1 MFRTK
6 NLFSSIPCPYE
17 GSCLLPRCIFKHS
30 HSFSSICET
39 TSVEVENEA
48 KNISRHESHL
58 STTSSVIKTQE
69 STMYGKPE
77 SRDKELTSEADKS
90 RVNERRNF
98 SNGIEENMKKRK
110 VELSTGTSNDISPP
124 ALKRKLTDLK
134 PVQAKIR
141 PALKSRI
148 LTSAP
153 NSELKKSMSNFA
165 KPILK
170 EALNPRALKV
180 PAPASHDLRYRLLMA
195 LYSQFLRLNSELD
208 KENLD
213 KKAMLLLSDQD
224 LVTKALEFEEETAI
238 SSPLVYANL
247 IKNKILIYKRMTV
260 KQWAEERAKE
270 VSRAKSSANSESLS
284 LALNGSDRSNES
296 QEIFET
302 GLSPEEDLEILLTLK
317 TDLSGL
323 SNHGYVTV
331 APTDEEIEIARKG
344 VETSKGWELCDR
356 CKNRFE
362 VFPGR
367 READG
372 ALTSGGTCT
381 YHYGKSYF
389 SDPPAGIIRTKREKK
404 YRCCGQSV
412 GDSPGCTTASCHVFK
427 VSEVKRL
434 ASILN
439 FQTTPENSI
448 QEKNIRPVCI
458 DGEMGYTVHG
468 LELIRLTAT
477 SWTDGKDLFDILV
490 RPLGPILDLNS
501 RYSGVYPEDM
511 ASALPWGS
519 DTKINKDKNNSKLPI
534 VSSPAAARSLLFS
547 YLSPKTPLIG
557 HGLEN
562 DLNAVRIIHPTV
574 IDTALLFPHKLG
586 LPYRNS
592 LKALAFKYLKRVIQ
606 KEEKSG
612 SNSENKDIRLGHDSR
627 EDAIAAGDL
636 VKYAIK
642 ASRDKLRRMDQLVTS

>member
-1 MFRTK
+1 MKDLVFCRGV
-6 NLFSSIPCPYE
+6 SSSMRIT
-17 GSCLLPRCIFKHS
+17 F
-30 HSFSSICET
+30 
-39 TSVEVENEA
+39 
-48 KNISRHESHL
+48 HL
-58 STTSSVIKTQE
+58 SVKLRQLK
-69 STMYGKPE
+69 MRMKP
-77 SRDKELTSEADKS
+77 RILTGMKVTHRLRPLLLKLRNLLSDKS
-90 RVNERRNF
+90 RVNERRHF
-98 SNGIEENMKKRK
+98 SDGIEENIKKRK
-110 VELSTGTSNDISPP
+110 VESSTGTVNDISPP
-124 ALKRKLTDLK
+124 ALRRKLTDLK
-134 PVQAKIR
+134 PVQEKIS
-141 PALKSRI
+141 PALKSKI
-148 LTSAP
+148 LISET
-153 NSELKKSMSNFA
+153 NFELKKPVNTFV

-170 EALNPRALKV
+170 EALNPRALRV

-195 LYSQFLRLNSELD
+195 LYSQFTRLNSELD
-208 KENLD
+208 KGNLD
-213 KKAMLLLSDQD
+213 KKAKLLLSDQD
-224 LVTKALEFEEETAI
+224 LITKALEFEEETAI

-247 IKNKILIYKRMTV
+247 VKNKILVYKRMTV

-270 VSRAKSSANSESLS
+270 ISRAQSSVNAESLS
-284 LALNGSDRSNES
+284 LTINVPDKSNES

-302 GLSPEEDLEILLTLK
+302 GLSPEEDLELLLKLK
-317 TDLSGL
+317 TDLTGL
-323 SNHGYVTV
+323 SKHGYVTV
-331 APTDEEIEIARKG
+331 APTNEEIELARKG
-344 VETSKGWELCDR
+344 VEASKGWELCDR

-372 ALTSGGTCT
+372 ALTSGGMCT
-381 YHYGKSYF
+381 YHYGRTYF
-389 SDPPAGIIRTKREKK
+389 TDPPAANLRAKREKK
-404 YRCCGQSV
+404 YRCCGESV
-412 GDSPGCTTASCHVFK
+412 GDSLGCTTASCHVFK
-427 VSEVKRL
+427 ISEVKRL

-490 RPLGPILDLNS
+490 RPVGPILDLNS
-501 RYSGVYPEDM
+501 RFSGVYPEDM
-511 ASALPWGS
+511 ASALPWS
-519 DTKINKDKNNSKLPI
+519 PDTNMNNDKKNSKFSI

-574 IDTALLFPHKLG
+574 VDTALLFPHRMG

-606 KEEKSG
+606 KQEETG
-612 SNSENKDIRLGHDSR
+612 MSNSQNKDVRLGHDSR
-627 EDAIAAGDL
+627 EDANAAGDL

-642 ASRDKLRRMDQLVTS
+642 ASRDKLRRMGQPVTS